1 VTEDDRLADWRR
13 RAFPASAD
21 PALFWAGG
29 GHGDALAS
37 LQGAV
42 AHGDR
47 VAVLTGDT
55 GTGKSIVLSVLAE
68 ALRADGTVVG
78 VLPCVGVDDAVGF
91 RAACAHAFGV
101 AVSDGVYRA
110 ELEAELARIVTAATR
125 RGARA
130 VLLIDEAQSL
140 PADCHAEIAWLLE
153 ALDGLAVILAGD
165 DDVVRVARTAIGP
178 LYATATAVTR
188 LRQWTASEVAAY
200 IAHALRGAGGSAPA
214 FGADVAAEVW
224 AGSGGTPR
232 LVNAICREALR
243 ISADPDAHAIRRC
256 GEAVRGPE
264 EHSAGAIS
272 TPSELPSELP
282 VTPFELSLPP
292 RRRRL
297 TPARIAVGVCAVA
310 ILATSAAVVSTSSVS
325 DRGLNRGPEIRPR
338 PATATASLA
347 AVVTPV
353 VAPATPGLD
362 SPVSR
367 EPGSSASGR
376 SSPEIMVPTSPAV
389 PPVVPAQPPAVRPTP
404 HAALTAPRPSVKSP
418 RPPPRRAPT
427 AVNVARAPEGE
438 PAGRDGEPIIDW
450 LLDEYAR
457 NSARRSD

>member
-1 VTEDDRLADWRR
+1 
-13 RAFPASAD
+13 
-21 PALFWAGG
+21 
-29 GHGDALAS
+29 
-37 LQGAV
+37 
-42 AHGDR
+42 
-47 VAVLTGDT
+47 
-55 GTGKSIVLSVLAE
+55 
-68 ALRADGTVVG
+68 
-78 VLPCVGVDDAVGF
+78 
-91 RAACAHAFGV
+91 
-101 AVSDGVYRA
+101 
-110 ELEAELARIVTAATR
+110 
-125 RGARA
+125 
-130 VLLIDEAQSL
+130 
-140 PADCHAEIAWLLE
+140 
-153 ALDGLAVILAGD
+153 
-165 DDVVRVARTAIGP
+165 
-178 LYATATAVTR
+178 
-188 LRQWTASEVAAY
+188 
-200 IAHALRGAGGSAPA
+200 
-214 FGADVAAEVW
+214 
-224 AGSGGTPR
+224 
-232 LVNAICREALR
+232 
-243 ISADPDAHAIRRC
+243 
-256 GEAVRGPE
+256 
-264 EHSAGAIS
+264 
-272 TPSELPSELP
+272 LPSELP